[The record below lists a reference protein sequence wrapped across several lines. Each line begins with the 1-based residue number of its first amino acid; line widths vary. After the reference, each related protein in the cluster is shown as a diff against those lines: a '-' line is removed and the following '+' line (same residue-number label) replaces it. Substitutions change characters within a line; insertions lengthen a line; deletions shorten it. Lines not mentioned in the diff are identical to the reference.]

1 MNTKTNVALKTLGKE
16 KDKNKNITFYD
27 DSEKIVFRDKPK
39 RYPFTAK
46 ALGERLTKVAIKI
59 AVKNKSN
66 KGSADYKK
74 VDKALLHICEA
85 IKALED

>member
-16 KDKNKNITFYD
+16 KSKEKNIVFYE

-39 RYPFTAK
+39 KKALSAK
-46 ALGERLTKVAIKI
+46 ALGGHLTKIAISI
-59 AVKNKSN
+59 AVKNKSI
-66 KGSADYKK
+66 KGSPDYEK
-74 VDKALLHICEA
+74 VDRALLHICEA

>member
-1 MNTKTNVALKTLGKE
+1 MVTKTEIAPSVLGKE
-16 KDKNKNITFYD
+16 KSKEKNIVFYED
-27 DSEKIVFRDKPK
+27 AEKIVFHDKPK

-66 KGSADYKK
+66 KGSADYAK

-85 IKALED
+85 IKVLED

>member
-1 MNTKTNVALKTLGKE
+1 MNTKTDIAPIVLGKE
-16 KDKNKNITFYD
+16 KNKNKNITFYD
-27 DSEKIVFRDKPK
+27 GADKIVFHDKPK

-66 KGSADYKK
+66 KGSADYAK

-85 IKALED
+85 IKVLED